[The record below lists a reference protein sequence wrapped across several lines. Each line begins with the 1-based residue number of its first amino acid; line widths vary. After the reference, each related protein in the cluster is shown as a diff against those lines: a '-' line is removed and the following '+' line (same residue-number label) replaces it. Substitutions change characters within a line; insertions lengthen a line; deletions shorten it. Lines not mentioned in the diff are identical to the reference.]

1 MLFTN
6 RTKGEPALVPSCY
19 ATSCGG
25 AANPRGDEH
34 PGRGG
39 VRRPGCS
46 SCHGVRSTRKSAA
59 GTSGVTAGSA
69 LPGGSSVDPSREAA
83 SQPRSMRSASRH
95 SSSVGS
101 THSLPG
107 RRGRL
112 IKLPQR
118 FGDRQAMLFKHRDR
132 QSARTSFGTKSVRSR
147 GSVRPARPP
156 ADKRVSPVPERLGA
170 HQGQP
175 PIVYSLACA
184 RFTIACARRTYLL
197 SARSRTVLTPSVS
210 SRACASLLDRPKAV
224 SGASAS
230 SANFIGPDSVP
241 GGGVVSDLSVKASRW
256 WSGVRPAR
264 ARPGRCLA
272 AAHCSGARCWS
283 RVATRSAARLVPDR
297 GQRRCRP

>member
-1 MLFTN
+1 MLITN

-19 ATSCGG
+19 ATPCGG
-25 AANPRGDEH
+25 AANPRADEH

-59 GTSGVTAGSA
+59 GTSGVTAESA

-112 IKLPQR
+112 VKLPQR

-156 ADKRVSPVPERLGA
+156 TDKRVSPVPERLGA
-170 HQGQP
+170 QSGT
-175 PIVYSLACA
+175 AA
-184 RFTIACARRTYLL
+184 DRLL
-197 SARSRTVLTPSVS
+197 LGMRQVHDCMCS
-210 SRACASLLDRPKAV
+210 SDIFVICQV
-224 SGASAS
+224 T
-230 SANFIGPDSVP
+230 NGPDP
-241 GGGVVSDLSVKASRW
+241 KRFL
-256 WSGVRPAR
+256 
-264 ARPGRCLA
+264 
-272 AAHCSGARCWS
+272 
-283 RVATRSAARLVPDR
+283 
-297 GQRRCRP
+297 